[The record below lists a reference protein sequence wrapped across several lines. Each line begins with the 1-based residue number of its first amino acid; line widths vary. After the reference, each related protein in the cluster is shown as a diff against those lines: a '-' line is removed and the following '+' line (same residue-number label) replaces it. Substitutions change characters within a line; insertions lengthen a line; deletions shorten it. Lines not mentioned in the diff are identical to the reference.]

1 MTTFAGPDFRPHDD
15 DPDDEPSGGHGG
27 ERSDERDGAPVDPR
41 RRYRATAGRAQ
52 LTGIQA
58 LARLPIDQH
67 RRDLAAGRD
76 IATFIS
82 GYEGSPLA
90 GYDLELG
97 RLRELLAANDVRHV
111 PGLNE
116 EAAATAVQG
125 SQLVNTLD
133 GATHDGVLGIWYGKA
148 PGLDRATDALRHGN
162 LMGSHPAGGALVLVG
177 DDPAAKSSSVPCSSE
192 LALMDLAL
200 PFLYPADSQEVID
213 LGLHAVELS
222 RASGLWTALKIVTA
236 VADGSS
242 LVDLGA
248 ERPAPVLPPGS
259 GRHEPTARLLQP
271 TLGPL
276 ERDLMTTR
284 LRLAREYGRLNR
296 LNRIDVR
303 GDGDVI
309 GIAAAGRT
317 YRELRAALDR
327 LGLTDARL
335 GEAGVRLLKIAMPYP
350 LDAEAVVEFAA
361 GLDQIIVVE
370 EKRSFVETAVRDILY
385 GRAGAPRVLGKE
397 DERGRELI
405 PPHGELDA
413 DTLLRPLAR
422 VLADGGV
429 PVEGQRLER
438 IGGRTQLPL
447 VSLPKR
453 APYFCSGCP
462 HNSSTK
468 VPDDSL
474 VGGGI
479 GCHAMVLLMDE
490 EQVGTV
496 TGLSQMGGEGL
507 QWIGMAPYTRRE
519 HYLQNLGD
527 GTFDHSGSLAVRA
540 AVAAGVNIT
549 YKLLYNSAVAM
560 TGGQSAVGAMDLR
573 QVVDV
578 LRAEKVARIIVTSDD
593 VRRTRRT
600 RLPHDVPVWDRGR
613 AEEAQR
619 VLAGTPGV
627 TVLIH
632 DQECAT
638 EKRRKWKR
646 GKLDKPT
653 TRVFINERV
662 CEGCG
667 DCGQKS
673 NCLSVQ
679 PVETEFGRK
688 TQIHQAS
695 CNVDYSCLRGDC
707 PAFMTVTGVEPAR
720 GVVAGGTATDPRVRG
735 DAPLPDP
742 APAVP
747 GPDFGVRLTG
757 VGGTGV
763 VTVSQIL
770 ATAGLLAGWTPRS
783 LDQTGLAQKGGA
795 VVSDIR
801 FHRTGKGRTNKLGA
815 GECDLYLGCDI
826 LVAADETNL
835 GVASPDRTVA
845 VLNTARVATGHMVAD
860 VRQTFPDPAVLSERL
875 LARVRPGAEVLDAR
889 ETVLALLGDDQ
900 YLNTFLVG
908 IGFQRGALPLPAAAV
923 EEAIRINGVAVE
935 ANLQAFRYGRL
946 WVADR
951 RAVAAAAE
959 KHGSRAATPG
969 RGRTDTTGTS
979 ADATPLDR
987 LVARSVRELTAYQNT
1002 AYAAR
1007 YAETVDAVRAR
1018 EREVVP
1024 GSEELTTAVA
1034 ANLFKLMA
1042 YKDEYEV
1049 ARLALDEDVAAEL
1062 TERFG
1067 PGARAQWN
1075 LRPPVLGALGMRRK
1089 IRVGAWFRPAFT
1101 ALHGLRRL
1109 RGTALDPFGRAHV
1122 RKVERALLDDYTG
1135 HVAHLLAGLTPAAH
1149 ATAVEIA
1156 SLPDMVRGYEEVKLR
1171 NVAAY
1176 RARLRELTERFDGG
1190 ADGGGPDGA
1199 HE

>member
-1 MTTFAGPDFRPHDD
+1 MTTFASAESRPH
-15 DPDDEPSGGHGG
+15 EG
-27 ERSDERDGAPVDPR
+27 ERDGVPVDPR
-41 RRYRATAGRAQ
+41 RRYQATAGRVQ

-67 RRDLAAGRD
+67 RRDLAAGKD
-76 IATFIS
+76 VATFIS

-97 RLRELLAANDVRHV
+97 RLRSLLDANDVRHV

-133 GATHDGVLGIWYGKA
+133 GATRDGVLGIWYGKA

-162 LMGSHPAGGALVLVG
+162 LMGAHPAGGALVLVG

-192 LALMDLAL
+192 LALMDLAV
-200 PFLYPADSQEVID
+200 PYLYPADSQEVLD
-213 LGLHAVELS
+213 LGLHAVALS
-222 RASGLWTALKIVTA
+222 RASGLWAGLKIVTA

-248 ERPAPVLPPGS
+248 ERRAPVLPAGS
-259 GRHEPTARLLQP
+259 GRHQPTARLLQP

-276 ERDLMTTR
+276 ERDLLTTR
-284 LRLAREYGRLNR
+284 LRLAREYCRLNR
-296 LNRIDVR
+296 LNRIELR
-303 GDGDVI
+303 GDDDVM
-309 GIAAAGRT
+309 GIVASGRS

-335 GEAGVRLLKIAMPYP
+335 TEAGIRLLKISMPYP
-350 LDAEAVVEFAA
+350 MDTETIVEFAD
-361 GLDQIIVVE
+361 GLDRIVVVE
-370 EKRSFVETAVRDILY
+370 EKRSFIETAVREALY

-397 DERGRELI
+397 DEQGRELI
-405 PPHGELDA
+405 PSYGELDA
-413 DTLLRPLAR
+413 DALVRPLAR
-422 VLADGGV
+422 ELAAQGV
-429 PVEGQRLER
+429 PVKQQHPER
-438 IGGRTQLPL
+438 VDGRTQLP
-447 VSLPKR
+447 VISLSKR

-490 EQVGTV
+490 EQVGAV

-507 QWIGMAPYTRRE
+507 QWIGMAPYIERE

-527 GTFDHSGSLAVRA
+527 GTFDHSGSLAIRA

-560 TGGQSAVGAMDLR
+560 TGGQSAVGAMNLR
-573 QVVDV
+573 QIVDV
-578 LRAEKVARIIVTSDD
+578 LRAEKVARIIVTTDD
-593 VRRTRRT
+593 VRRTRRA
-600 RLPHDVPVWDRGR
+600 RLPHDVKVWDRGR
-613 AEEAQR
+613 MDEAQR
-619 VLAGTPGV
+619 ELAGTPGV
-627 TVLIH
+627 TVLVH

-653 TRVFINERV
+653 TRVFINERI

-667 DCGQKS
+667 DCGHKS

-695 CNVDYSCLRGDC
+695 CNVDYSCLKGDC
-707 PAFMTVTGVEPAR
+707 PAFMTITGVESAKR
-720 GVVAGGTATDPRVRG
+720 AVGVTSRDPRVLG
-735 DAPLPDP
+735 DTPLPDP
-742 APAVP
+742 VP
-747 GPDFGVRLTG
+747 TVTGDFGVRLTG

-801 FHRTGKGRTNKLGA
+801 FHRAGEGRTNKLGT

-826 LVAADETNL
+826 LVAADEANL
-835 GVASPDRTVA
+835 TVTSPDRTVA

-860 VRQTFPDPAVLSERL
+860 VRQTFPDTAAMSERL

-900 YLNTFLVG
+900 YLNTFLIGV
-908 IGFQRGALPLPAAAV
+908 GFQLGALPLPADAI
-923 EEAIRINGVAVE
+923 EEAVRINGVAVE

-951 RAVAAAAE
+951 SAVAALLPADDP
-959 KHGSRAATPG
+959 RTPVV
-969 RGRTDTTGTS
+969 
-979 ADATPLDR
+979 TPLAAGTTP
-987 LVARSVRELTAYQNT
+987 LVARRVRELTAYQD
-1002 AYAAR
+1002 ARYAAR
-1007 YAETVDAVRAR
+1007 YAETVAAVR
-1018 EREVVP
+1018 EREQEIVP
-1024 GSEELTTAVA
+1024 GAEDLTVAVA
-1034 ANLFKLMA
+1034 RNLFKLMA

-1049 ARLALDEDVAAEL
+1049 ARLALDEGVAAEV
-1062 TERFG
+1062 TEQFG

-1075 LRPPVLGALGMRRK
+1075 LQPPVLRALGMRRK
-1089 IRVGAWFRPAFT
+1089 IRLGGWFRPGFT
-1101 ALHGLRRL
+1101 ALYGMRRL

-1122 RKVERALLDDYTG
+1122 RKVERALLDDYAERVT
-1135 HVAHLLAGLTPAAH
+1135 HLLAGLTPANH
-1149 ATAVEIA
+1149 AVAVQIA
-1156 SLPDMVRGYEEVKLR
+1156 SLPDMVRGFEEVKLR
-1171 NVAAY
+1171 NVDAY
-1176 RARLRELTERFDGG
+1176 RARLRELTEQLD
-1190 ADGGGPDGA
+1190 
-1199 HE
+1199 

>member
-1 MTTFAGPDFRPHDD
+1 MTTFASAESRPH
-15 DPDDEPSGGHGG
+15 EG
-27 ERSDERDGAPVDPR
+27 ERDGVPVDPR
-41 RRYRATAGRAQ
+41 RRYQATAGRVQ

-67 RRDLAAGRD
+67 RRDLAAGKD
-76 IATFIS
+76 VATFIS

-97 RLRELLAANDVRHV
+97 RLRSLLDANDVRHV

-133 GATHDGVLGIWYGKA
+133 GATRDGVLGIWYGKA

-162 LMGSHPAGGALVLVG
+162 LMGAHPAGGALVLVG

-192 LALMDLAL
+192 LALMDLAV
-200 PFLYPADSQEVID
+200 PYLYPADSQEVLD
-213 LGLHAVELS
+213 LGLHAVALS
-222 RASGLWTALKIVTA
+222 RASGLWVGLKIVTA

-248 ERPAPVLPPGS
+248 ERRAPVLPAGS
-259 GRHEPTARLLQP
+259 GRHQPTARLLQP

-284 LRLAREYGRLNR
+284 LRLAREYCRLNR
-296 LNRIDVR
+296 LNRIELR
-303 GDGDVI
+303 GDDDVM
-309 GIAAAGRT
+309 GIVASGRS

-335 GEAGVRLLKIAMPYP
+335 TEAGIRLLKISMPYP
-350 LDAEAVVEFAA
+350 MDTETIVEFAD
-361 GLDQIIVVE
+361 GLDRIVVVE
-370 EKRSFVETAVRDILY
+370 EKRSFIETAVREALY

-397 DERGRELI
+397 DEQGRELI
-405 PPHGELDA
+405 PSYGELDA
-413 DTLLRPLAR
+413 DALVRPLAR
-422 VLADGGV
+422 ELAAQGV
-429 PVEGQRLER
+429 PVKQQHPER
-438 IGGRTQLPL
+438 VDGRTQLP
-447 VSLPKR
+447 VISLPKR

-490 EQVGTV
+490 GQVGAV

-507 QWIGMAPYTRRE
+507 QWIGMAPYIERE

-527 GTFDHSGSLAVRA
+527 GTFDHSGSLAIRA
-540 AVAAGVNIT
+540 AVAARVNIT

-560 TGGQSAVGAMDLR
+560 TGGQSAVGAMNLR
-573 QVVDV
+573 QIVDV
-578 LRAEKVARIIVTSDD
+578 LRAEKVARIIVTTDD
-593 VRRTRRT
+593 VRRTRRA
-600 RLPHDVPVWDRGR
+600 RLPHDVKVWDRGR
-613 AEEAQR
+613 MDEAQR
-619 VLAGTPGV
+619 ELAGTPGV
-627 TVLIH
+627 TVLVH

-653 TRVFINERV
+653 TRVFINERI

-667 DCGQKS
+667 DCGHKS

-695 CNVDYSCLRGDC
+695 CNVDYSCLKGDC
-707 PAFMTVTGVEPAR
+707 PAFMTITGVESAKSAAR
-720 GVVAGGTATDPRVRG
+720 ATSRDPRVLG
-735 DAPLPDP
+735 DTPLPDP
-742 APAVP
+742 VP
-747 GPDFGVRLTG
+747 TVTGNFGVRLTG

-801 FHRTGKGRTNKLGA
+801 FHRAGEGRTNKLGT

-826 LVAADETNL
+826 LVAADEANL
-835 GVASPDRTVA
+835 TVTSPDRTVA

-860 VRQTFPDPAVLSERL
+860 VRQTFPDTAAMSERL
-875 LARVRPGAEVLDAR
+875 LSRVRPGAEVLDAR

-900 YLNTFLVG
+900 YLNTFLIGV
-908 IGFQRGALPLPAAAV
+908 GFQLGALPLPTDAI
-923 EEAIRINGVAVE
+923 EEAVRINGVAVE

-951 RAVAAAAE
+951 SAMAALLPADDPRTPVVAPLAA
-959 KHGSRAATPG
+959 
-969 RGRTDTTGTS
+969 DTT
-979 ADATPLDR
+979 P
-987 LVARSVRELTAYQNT
+987 LVARRVRELTAYQD
-1002 AYAAR
+1002 ARYAAR
-1007 YAETVDAVRAR
+1007 YAETVAAVR
-1018 EREVVP
+1018 EREQEIVP
-1024 GSEELTTAVA
+1024 GAEDLTVAVA
-1034 ANLFKLMA
+1034 RNLFKLMA

-1049 ARLALDEDVAAEL
+1049 ARLALDESVAAEV
-1062 TERFG
+1062 TEQFG

-1075 LRPPVLGALGMRRK
+1075 LQPPVLRALGMRRK
-1089 IRVGAWFRPAFT
+1089 IRLGGWFRPGFT
-1101 ALHGLRRL
+1101 ALYGMRRL

-1122 RKVERALLDDYTG
+1122 RKVERALLDDYAERVT
-1135 HVAHLLAGLTPAAH
+1135 HLLAGLTPANH
-1149 ATAVEIA
+1149 AVAVQIA
-1156 SLPDMVRGYEEVKLR
+1156 SLPDMIRGFEEVKLR
-1171 NVAAY
+1171 NVEAY
-1176 RARLRELTERFDGG
+1176 RARLRELTEQLD
-1190 ADGGGPDGA
+1190 
-1199 HE
+1199 